1 MKYFRI
7 FIIIIFSSIKM
18 VYNMNQIITHG
29 RPNSKIAVIR
39 NIYNNK
45 VYNNKVY
52 NTNISQAPAR
62 VNTKSFFSR
71 PMVEQVNRR
80 PSGCSSCGK

>member
-1 MKYFRI
+1 
-7 FIIIIFSSIKM
+7 M

-29 RPNSKIAVIR
+29 LPNSKIAVIR

-52 NTNISQAPAR
+52 NTNISQAPAIAPVR
-62 VNTKSFFSR
+62 VKVNNSKSFFSR

-80 PSGCSSCGK
+80 PAGCSSCGK

>member
-1 MKYFRI
+1 
-7 FIIIIFSSIKM
+7 M

-29 RPNSKIAVIR
+29 LPNGKIAVIR

-45 VYNNKVY
+45 VYN
-52 NTNISQAPAR
+52 TNISQAPAIAPVR
-62 VNTKSFFSR
+62 VNTRSFFSR

-80 PSGCSSCGK
+80 PAGCSSCGK

>member
-1 MKYFRI
+1 
-7 FIIIIFSSIKM
+7 M

-29 RPNSKIAVIR
+29 LPNSKIDVIR
-39 NIYNNK
+39 NI
-45 VYNNKVY
+45 Y
-52 NTNISQAPAR
+52 NTNISQASARVPTIARAPTR
-62 VNTKSFFSR
+62 VNTKSFFSH

>member
-1 MKYFRI
+1 
-7 FIIIIFSSIKM
+7 M

-39 NIYNNK
+39 NI
-45 VYNNKVY
+45 YNNKVY